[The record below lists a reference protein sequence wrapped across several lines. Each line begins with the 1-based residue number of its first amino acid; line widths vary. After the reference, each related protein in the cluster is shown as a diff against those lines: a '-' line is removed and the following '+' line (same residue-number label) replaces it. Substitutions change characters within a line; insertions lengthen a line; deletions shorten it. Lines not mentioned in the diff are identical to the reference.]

1 MRRYLLTIALPL
13 LLSPIVHAADDDA
26 LLAQLLT
33 CNPSAD
39 HRIRT
44 TMMKSLKARSTP
56 DGDGRAKIS
65 GRIQVGKL
73 CIDKAQLTGAFG
85 VLMASGS
92 VCDGEPASLTDFLKQ
107 TRSDLKP
114 ADATPPPQ
122 VLAAFEAPKY
132 SMVLYRGE
140 PGFDFALP
148 DPASKHLS
156 YRCSFQESGPQ

>member
-1 MRRYLLTIALPL
+1 MRRYFLTIALPL
-13 LLSPIVHAADDDA
+13 LLLSAAHAADDDA

-33 CNPSAD
+33 CNPSPD

-44 TMMKSLKARSTP
+44 TMMKSLEARSTP

-73 CIDKAQLTGAFG
+73 CIENAQLTGSFG

-92 VCDGEPASLTDFLKQ
+92 MCDGEPASLADFLKQ
-107 TRSDLKP
+107 TKSDLKP
-114 ADATPPPQ
+114 AGAALPPH

-132 SMVLYRGE
+132 SMALYRGE
-140 PGFDFALP
+140 PGFDFAPP

-156 YRCSFQESGPQ
+156 YFCAFQESGPQ